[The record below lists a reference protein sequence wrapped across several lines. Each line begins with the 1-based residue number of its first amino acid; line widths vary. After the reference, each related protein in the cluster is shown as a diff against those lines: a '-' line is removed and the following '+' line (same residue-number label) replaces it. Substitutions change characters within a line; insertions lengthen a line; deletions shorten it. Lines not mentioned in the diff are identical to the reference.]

1 MQEKAQEHMKD
12 LFMPLGR
19 ELVEQQLAE
28 ARILVE
34 AQIITPVVDALTTE
48 VEITE

>member
-1 MQEKAQEHMKD
+1 MKGF
-12 LFMPLGR
+12 FMPLGR

-28 ARILVE
+28 ARQQVE
-34 AQIITPVVDALTTE
+34 TQIITPVVDALTTE